1 MIAAIKNEDETKVKE
16 LLNKDKDLLS
26 YSYDDKD
33 VRWNIMKKYFVP
45 TSYFLLKIF
54 ENVEGVD
61 HQY

>member
-45 TSYFLLKIF
+45 ISYFLLKSF

>member
-45 TSYFLLKIF
+45 ISYFLLKIF